1 MTAKESFLDTL
12 TQESDIVRSLTKSMD
27 MESMQEVMEMLMNCK
42 GVIGVAGCGT
52 SGAAATKIV
61 HTLSCVQCTAMFMS
75 PANANHGQMGAIRE
89 GDIVI
94 LISAFLLG
102 PLQAAFAAGFG
113 SAAADL
119 LLGYSAYA
127 PGTLLVKGLAGLTA
141 GALFVVMKKRT
152 GLFLS
157 SMISGVAGELV
168 MVAGYF
174 GFETLALQSAAA
186 AAAGVVPNIL
196 QGIAGVLGALVM
208 MPAMNR
214 ILPIGWK
221 INSQQG

>member
-1 MTAKESFLDTL
+1 MKHNQLIILTRTAVLAALIAIAT
-12 TQESDIVRSLTKSMD
+12 M
-27 MESMQEVMEMLMNCK
+27 
-42 GVIGVAGCGT
+42 VIPIPIPGGGY
-52 SGAAATKIV
+52 
-61 HTLSCVQCTAMFMS
+61 
-75 PANANHGQMGAIRE
+75 ANA

-94 LISAFLLG
+94 LITAFVLG
-102 PLQAAFAAGFG
+102 PVPAAFAAGFG
-113 SAAADL
+113 SVVADL

-127 PGTLLVKGLAGLTA
+127 PGTVKGLAGLTA

>member
-1 MTAKESFLDTL
+1 MQHKHLINMTRTAVMAALIAIATL
-12 TQESDIVRSLTKSMD
+12 
-27 MESMQEVMEMLMNCK
+27 
-42 GVIGVAGCGT
+42 VIPIPIPGGGY
-52 SGAAATKIV
+52 
-61 HTLSCVQCTAMFMS
+61 
-75 PANANHGQMGAIRE
+75 ANA
-89 GDIVI
+89 GDVVI

-102 PLQAAFAAGFG
+102 PLPAAFAAGFG
-113 SAAADL
+113 SAVADL
-119 LLGYSAYA
+119 LLGYSVYA

-152 GLFLS
+152 GLFFS
-157 SMISGVAGELV
+157 SLISGVAGELV

>member
-1 MTAKESFLDTL
+1 MKHKQLIILTRTAVLAALIAIAT
-12 TQESDIVRSLTKSMD
+12 M
-27 MESMQEVMEMLMNCK
+27 
-42 GVIGVAGCGT
+42 VIPIPIPGGGY
-52 SGAAATKIV
+52 
-61 HTLSCVQCTAMFMS
+61 
-75 PANANHGQMGAIRE
+75 ANA

-94 LISAFLLG
+94 LITAFVLG
-102 PLQAAFAAGFG
+102 PVPAAFAAGFG
-113 SAAADL
+113 SVVADL